1 MRTEQ
6 ARATRRRIVEAATEI
21 LLAKGYAGTT
31 MRAVAAAAGV
41 SLPTVEAAF
50 GTKPA
55 LLKAAIDVAIAGDD
69 ESVPV
74 LARDWTGDARG
85 ASDVAGLIGV
95 VADVVTAA
103 EQRSA
108 GLVLAVFEA
117 AASAP
122 ELGALADQLTSQR
135 ATTARWIVDALAGKA
150 RLRRGWSNDAAADTV
165 WVLMDPAVY
174 VRLVRDRGWTPRAYR
189 DWWAR
194 SIELLVEEGSAP

>member
-6 ARATRRRIVEAATEI
+6 ARETRRRIVAAATES
-21 LLAKGYAGTT
+21 LLANGYAATT
-31 MRAVAAAAGV
+31 MRAVAAAAQV
-41 SLPTVEAAF
+41 SVPSVEATF

-69 ESVPV
+69 ASVPV
-74 LARDWTGDARG
+74 LARGWTGDAHR
-85 ASDVAGLIGV
+85 APDAAGLVGV
-95 VADVVTAA
+95 IADVVAA
-103 EQRSA
+103 AQDRSA

-135 ATTARWIVDALAGKA
+135 AATSRWIVDALASKA
-150 RLRRGWSNDAAADTV
+150 PLRRGWSSEAAADTV
-165 WVLMDPAVY
+165 WILMDPAVY
-174 VRLVRDRGWTPRAYR
+174 VRLVRDRGWTSRAYR

-194 SIELLVEEGSAP
+194 SIELLVDEGSAP